1 MQERFYES
9 GSCVQ
14 KNCAILGVHPT
25 PGCPIE
31 EPKANDVEQRH
42 KTAWTMRR
50 LDKCPMQGSADV
62 CVSFSRVPA
71 LPTQSPFQPWSV
83 GSNCDQT
90 HPGPATALPIVSLQ
104 INAVIPILTPI
115 NRQDFPHLL
124 STASSP
130 LLPPTSR

>member
-31 EPKANDVEQRH
+31 EPKADDVEQRH

-62 CVSFSRVPA
+62 CVSFSRVPV
-71 LPTQSPFQPWSV
+71 LPRRAHISLGVSPANS
-83 GSNCDQT
+83 DHT
-90 HPGPATALPIVSLQ
+90 HPRPPTPFPIPSLQ
-104 INAVIPILTPI
+104 IHPV
-115 NRQDFPHLL
+115 
-124 STASSP
+124 
-130 LLPPTSR
+130 